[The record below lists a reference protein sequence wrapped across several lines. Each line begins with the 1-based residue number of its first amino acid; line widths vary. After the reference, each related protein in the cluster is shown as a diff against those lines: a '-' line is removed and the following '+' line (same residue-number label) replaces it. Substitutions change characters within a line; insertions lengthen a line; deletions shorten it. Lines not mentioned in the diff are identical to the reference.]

1 MKPIFKVGQ
10 KVAYI
15 YVNERETFKSSS
27 KWTIVYTT
35 ITQVIAWYCLIWDGF
50 DYYTTEGEVFD
61 TQTLR
66 EPTAEE
72 LLTYFI

>member
-27 KWTIVYTT
+27 K
-35 ITQVIAWYCLIWDGF
+35 
-50 DYYTTEGEVFD
+50 
-61 TQTLR
+61 
-66 EPTAEE
+66 
-72 LLTYFI
+72 